1 MWTTVA
7 KRCRGL
13 DMIAGYEIMSEPRV
27 QNTAP
32 EVVRDFYRAGCAA
45 AHSGDPRT
53 PCIVGA
59 APFYNVRGL
68 EGALMADVPNAIYA
82 FNFFI
87 PRKYVNGDAV
97 LKYKYPG
104 PMRCCDAH
112 EKEHARCCPGKED
125 QDMAQLPC
133 CAAQVQVDKRLLEQ
147 ELAVALDFRERH
159 QVPVFMD
166 QWAISRTSGRDRLL
180 YVKDVLAL
188 LQAHRVH
195 WAYWQWRQR
204 DYSQMA
210 VVTMN
215 EDWDDPWFD
224 EALVD
229 VFRTVLGPDAYVTY
243 RDPPPPPRAHSP
255 PPSRFLG
262 LPPAM
267 ASPRLIDSTPI
278 ELPSP
283 RPPSTASPR
292 PVDSATA
299 ELAAPSPPSVEPP
312 RLISS
317 TSVAL
322 ASFWPS
328 VFPNSPPG
336 YPPNSGPFEGQRLSV
351 ESDTRQVVTRVTLRA
366 APSSSPS
373 ESESSVLLSLPP
385 DRHDRSSLVAMLELG
400 PYSLLA
406 LLFMCLMCALAFG
419 YSRKALV
426 RRRHCIATSRCVRPR
441 KARTQYARIA
451 AQAP

>member
-1 MWTTVA
+1 MPSAALLPSPARRLLVEGQHLLHEDRTPAFLRGFNLLFMLDSIFEEPREDTDELMLQLLPRTNLVRVVMIHWKDKPTDIEGADNKNDCSETWGQQWAIQESCLQQIEKVLRWTASQNLWAVLTVRASLAAGEPVAGRDLHTVFDDHELRSRFLQMWTTVA

-229 VFRTVLGPDAYVTY
+229 VFRTVLGPDAHGLASTDRFYT
-243 RDPPPPPRAHSP
+243 DRA
-255 PPSRFLG
+255 
-262 LPPAM
+262 
-267 ASPRLIDSTPI
+267 
-278 ELPSP
+278 
-283 RPPSTASPR
+283 
-292 PVDSATA
+292 
-299 ELAAPSPPSVEPP
+299 
-312 RLISS
+312 
-317 TSVAL
+317 AL
-322 ASFWPS
+322 ATTP
-328 VFPNSPPG
+328 V
-336 YPPNSGPFEGQRLSV
+336 Y
-351 ESDTRQVVTRVTLRA
+351 D
-366 APSSSPS
+366 
-373 ESESSVLLSLPP
+373 
-385 DRHDRSSLVAMLELG
+385 VASTG
-400 PYSLLA
+400 
-406 LLFMCLMCALAFG
+406 
-419 YSRKALV
+419 
-426 RRRHCIATSRCVRPR
+426 
-441 KARTQYARIA
+441 
-451 AQAP
+451 